1 LRPGAPTAPVGGR
14 LQLFTDRW
22 QELDQWAAGIVAK
35 GLKLEMDVEPAGS
48 GPREFRGEKEKEKIV
63 EKTHHEFLEKAVVE
77 PVPPGDLGGHYSL
90 LFPVPKK
97 GGKWR
102 GILDLRQLNDQ
113 LAKEHF
119 KMEGLHT
126 VRETLRRGDWMTS
139 LDLQDA
145 YNHVPI
151 HHESRR
157 FFRYIHRGQH
167 FQFRA
172 MPFGLTSAPRIF
184 TKIMRPVVRALREK
198 GIRCVIYLDDLL
210 IIAETREKAN
220 EHTREARRF
229 LESLGWTINYAK
241 SELTPTRTI
250 TYLGFAIDSGAMSLY
265 VPAQKIKD
273 IRRDITSCLEAVGA
287 RRLTLR
293 QLAGVL
299 GKITATSGAISIT
312 RLLTRQLLREKNQL
326 LHRHSW
332 DQVVWISESAQ
343 EELRSWLAYLED
355 YNGREIIMGPPEVT
369 ITTDA
374 SPWGWGAVDSLGN
387 RIQAFWS
394 EYWAQQHNNVQE
406 LKAIA
411 LAVKGLANGSRWKRV
426 AIKTDNLT
434 AMAYINNQG
443 GRFHNLSEIAQQLWA
458 WALSKGIQLQ
468 ASYIPGKENV
478 TADQLSRIRR
488 HDRSDWSLN
497 QSQFRKLENRWGPH
511 TVDLFAR
518 SENAQLPRYCSLVP
532 DPRACASD
540 GLNLRDLRNENAYAF
555 PPFALI
561 PRLLRRIQ
569 EEEARVTLVAPA
581 WPTQAWWPTLQGM
594 LTAKPIRLQG
604 TPVTF
609 LHQTDMDPSTW
620 RLTAFRLSGRRRR
633 SEAYRKRH
641 SD

>member
-1 LRPGAPTAPVGGR
+1 MRGDHSSPVGGK
-14 LQLFTDRW
+14 LQLFKDRW
-22 QELDQWAAGIVAK
+22 KELDPWAARIVAE
-35 GLKLEMDVEPAGS
+35 GLKLEVEVEPEGS
-48 GPREFRGEKEKEKIV
+48 VPREFRGEKEKEKIV
-63 EKTHHEFLEKAVVE
+63 EKTHREFLEKGVVE
-77 PVPPGDLGGHYSL
+77 PVPHGDLGGHYSL

-102 GILDLRQLNDQ
+102 GVLDLRQLNDQ

-126 VRETLRRGDWMTS
+126 VRETLRQGDWMTS

-145 YNHVPI
+145 YNHIPMA
-151 HHESRR
+151 EEARKYL
-157 FFRYIHRGQH
+157 RYSIAGERY
-167 FQFRA
+167 QFKA

-229 LESLGWTINYAK
+229 LESLGWTINYLK
-241 SELTPTRTI
+241 SELTPTRAI
-250 TYLGFAIDSGAMSLY
+250 VYLGFTIDSSAMSLY
-265 VPAQKIKD
+265 VPAQKVKD
-273 IRRDITSCLEAVGA
+273 IRRDITSCLEAIKTHS
-287 RRLTLR
+287 LTLR

-299 GKITATSGAISIT
+299 GKIAATSGAISTT
-312 RLLTRQLLREKNQL
+312 RLLTRQLLWEKNQL

-332 DQVVWISESAQ
+332 DQVVRISDTAQ
-343 EELRSWLAYLED
+343 EELRQWKTYLEE

-374 SPWGWGAVDSLGN
+374 SPWGWGAVDSCGR

-394 EYWAQQHNNVQE
+394 DHWAQQHNNVQE
-406 LKAIA
+406 LKAIT
-411 LAVKGLANGSRWKRV
+411 LAVKGLAVGTSWKRI

-443 GRFHNLSEIAQQLWA
+443 GRFQNLSEIAQQFWA
-458 WALSKGIQLQ
+458 WALSRGIQLQ

-497 QSQFRKLENRWGPH
+497 QDQFKKLESRWGPH

-518 SENAQLPRYCSLVP
+518 RENAQLPRYCSLLP
-532 DPRACASD
+532 DPGACGSD
-540 GLNLRDLRNENAYAF
+540 GLRMGNLRQENAYAF
-555 PPFALI
+555 PPFTLI
-561 PRLLRRIQ
+561 PRLLHRVQ
-569 EEEARVTLVAPA
+569 EDEATVTLIAPA
-581 WPTQAWWPTLQGM
+581 WPTQAWWPTLQNM
-594 LTAKPIRLQG
+594 LVAKPVRLQG
-604 TPVTF
+604 TAVTF
-609 LHQTDMDPSTW
+609 LHRADMDPGMW
-620 RLTAFRLSGRRRR
+620 HLTAFRVSGQRRR
-633 SEAYRKRH
+633 SEGYRKRH
-641 SD
+641 LN